1 VPENSN
7 HLLKV
12 KQKIIQPLHSLLL
25 ELPEPCQLARSSVTS
40 QGSVNDV
47 KEDNRKLSTRCSP
60 RIQSKIKKKKP
71 TVKLAQEAL
80 AKKWEILDVEKE
92 IEELILQQYIDIYKK
107 PLSQPAIMAMKKLTE
122 VAEMKKKKKRE
133 ATKKKKKIRS
143 GSTSTQAEEDTT
155 AA

>member
-1 VPENSN
+1 
-7 HLLKV
+7 
-12 KQKIIQPLHSLLL
+12 
-25 ELPEPCQLARSSVTS
+25 
-40 QGSVNDV
+40 
-47 KEDNRKLSTRCSP
+47 
-60 RIQSKIKKKKP
+60 
-71 TVKLAQEAL
+71 LAQEAL

-107 PLSQPAIMAMKKLTE
+107 PLSQPAIMTMKKLTA